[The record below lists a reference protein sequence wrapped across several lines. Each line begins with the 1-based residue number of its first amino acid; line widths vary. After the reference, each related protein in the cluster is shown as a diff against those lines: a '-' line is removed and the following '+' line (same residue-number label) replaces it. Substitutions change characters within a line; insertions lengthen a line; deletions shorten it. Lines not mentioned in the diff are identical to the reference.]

1 MESFIKKVLLDLK
14 NKNTDFSKCVF
25 ILPNKRSGYHLKRYL
40 SEIISRTIF
49 APKIL
54 SIEEFIEDLSKL
66 KLLSSTELIFE
77 FYNIYLENTPKNKQ
91 EGFEDFIKWSRTLI
105 QDFNLIDKEII
116 DTNQVFDYLKAV
128 KEMDHWSLDKNP
140 TEVVKRHLYFW
151 SNIKVYYNKF
161 YRHLLDIRSGY
172 QGILEKKAL
181 ENTPNYIQNSGE
193 INHVF
198 VGFNALNKIEALII
212 EAFLSNGLSEIYWD
226 IDKISINS
234 SFNNSAFFINQYRNK
249 WSYYNDRE
257 INWIN
262 DNYSKKKN
270 IHAIGVSKNIG
281 QAKYI
286 GEIIKKNINGQHNTA
301 IVLGDESLLIPMLNS
316 LPKGIKDLNITM
328 GFPLFSSSV
337 SSLFYKLFKIHINSS
352 ISFYYKEVASILSHE
367 LIKPLFKYENGN
379 YSDQIID
386 KINKENIINIDLKF
400 LTANTKVNKDLIILL
415 FKDWSNN
422 VEESISNCK
431 ELIITLRDSLFND
444 KKEEVLTVEHLY
456 RFNEIFN
463 ELEVL
468 KRKFKFINSIQLLF
482 ELFQDIVKNERLKY
496 NSKSFSKI
504 QIMGLLESRVLDF
517 ETVIISSVNEGILP
531 SGNNENSF
539 IPFDVKIDNNI
550 PTYKEQDAIYSYH
563 FYRLIQRAKNVYLLY
578 NTEPDTLNGGEKS
591 RFIRQIEFEGI
602 HKINHKIIN
611 SHTPK
616 NEEKLIE
623 VTKTNDILD
632 QLIHL
637 SKKGFSASSVLSYVR
652 DPITFYYKKI
662 LKIPD
667 ELKVEETI
675 ESNTLGTVIH
685 ESLKFIYKPLENKL
699 LSINYLKKQI
709 KIVDEVVKSQF
720 KIIYKNGHFKTGKNL
735 IILEVAIKYV
745 SEFMKTEIESIKNG
759 DVIQIV
765 GIEKDF
771 NVVFDSDKIKCKVS
785 LKGQIDRIDI
795 LNGTLRIIDYKT
807 GKKTEKR
814 ELNLSSWDDIEMDY
828 DKMKNWFQL
837 LFYVYA
843 FNKTN
848 NLSIPIEAG
857 IISFKNLKSGLLKFN
872 YGTRFDNDSAISED
886 VLNNYKLVLENILM
900 EIINPNMSF
909 IEKKL
914 SKKNYV

>member
-1 MESFIKKVLLDLK
+1 MESFIESVLLDLK
-14 NKNTDFSKCVF
+14 NKNTDFSSCVF
-25 ILPNKRSGYHLKRYL
+25 VLPNKRSGYHLKRHL
-40 SEIISRTIF
+40 SEIISKTIF

-54 SIEEFIEDLSKL
+54 SIEEFIEELSTL

-91 EGFEDFIKWSRTLI
+91 EGFEDFIKWGRTLI

-161 YRHLLDIRSGY
+161 YRHLLSIKSGY

-181 ENTPNYIQNSGE
+181 DNTPDYIQKSGKV
-193 INHVF
+193 NHVF
-198 VGFNALNKIEALII
+198 VGFNALNKIESLII
-212 EAFLSNGLSEIYWD
+212 EAFLKNGFAEIYWD

-249 WSYYNDRE
+249 WSYYNDNE
-257 INWIN
+257 ITWIN

-286 GEIIKKNINGQHNTA
+286 GEIIKKNINTRHNTA

-316 LPKGIKDLNITM
+316 LPKGIEDINITM

-352 ISFYYKEVASILSHE
+352 NSFYYKEVASILSHE
-367 LIKPLFKYENGN
+367 LIKPLFEYEKGN

-386 KINKENIINIDLKF
+386 KINEENIINVDLKF
-400 LTANTKVNKDLIILL
+400 LIANTKVNKDIISLL

-468 KRKFKFINSIQLLF
+468 KKKFKFINSIQLLF
-482 ELFQDIVKNERLKY
+482 DLFQDIVKNERLKY

-539 IPFDVKIDNNI
+539 IPFDVKIEM
-550 PTYKEQDAIYSYH
+550 TS
-563 FYRLIQRAKNVYLLY
+563 LLTKNK
-578 NTEPDTLNGGEKS
+578 TLS
-591 RFIRQIEFEGI
+591 
-602 HKINHKIIN
+602 
-611 SHTPK
+611 
-616 NEEKLIE
+616 
-623 VTKTNDILD
+623 IL
-632 QLIHL
+632 
-637 SKKGFSASSVLSYVR
+637 
-652 DPITFYYKKI
+652 ITFT
-662 LKIPD
+662 D
-667 ELKVEETI
+667 
-675 ESNTLGTVIH
+675 
-685 ESLKFIYKPLENKL
+685 
-699 LSINYLKKQI
+699 
-709 KIVDEVVKSQF
+709 
-720 KIIYKNGHFKTGKNL
+720 
-735 IILEVAIKYV
+735 
-745 SEFMKTEIESIKNG
+745 
-759 DVIQIV
+759 
-765 GIEKDF
+765 
-771 NVVFDSDKIKCKVS
+771 
-785 LKGQIDRIDI
+785 
-795 LNGTLRIIDYKT
+795 
-807 GKKTEKR
+807 
-814 ELNLSSWDDIEMDY
+814 
-828 DKMKNWFQL
+828 
-837 LFYVYA
+837 
-843 FNKTN
+843 
-848 NLSIPIEAG
+848 
-857 IISFKNLKSGLLKFN
+857 
-872 YGTRFDNDSAISED
+872 
-886 VLNNYKLVLENILM
+886 
-900 EIINPNMSF
+900 
-909 IEKKL
+909 
-914 SKKNYV
+914 